1 MAEQL
6 RGDQVARDCCTVYAD
21 ESTSRPLGSPVNS
34 ACNQLLACSRF
45 TRDENRG
52 IAWCNFGDAREHSLQ
67 SGRSPDNLFKH
78 RGLVDFFTES
88 GVLQLEFLLG
98 SFAIFNVGHG
108 SIPTRNL
115 SLFVAQ
121 WIETSQK

>member
-6 RGDQVARDCCTVYAD
+6 RSDQVTGYCCAVHAD
-21 ESTSRPLGSPVNS
+21 EGTSRPLGPFVNS
-34 ACNQLLACSRF
+34 ACNQLLARSRF

-52 IAWCNFGDAREHSLQ
+52 IAWRHFGDAREHSLQ
-67 SGRSPDNLFKH
+67 SGGGPDNLFKH

-98 SFAIFNVGHG
+98 SLAFFNIRRRK
-108 SIPTRNL
+108 IPT
-115 SLFVAQ
+115 
-121 WIETSQK
+121 